1 MNDFL
6 IGLILILGA
15 VFIVLPAIG
24 FLLWV
29 AKEYIKF
36 MIEQSFNGKDND
48 ENE

>member
-6 IGLILILGA
+6 ITLILILGA
-15 VFIVLPAIG
+15 VFIVLPAIA

-36 MIEQSFNGKDND
+36 MIEQISNSEED
-48 ENE
+48 E